1 MSCTECF
8 SGYECEGIPRG
19 KEAVVHGRNT
29 YIAQPED
36 GCTVEGII
44 IIVPDAFG
52 WQFVNNRILA
62 DHYALRG
69 NYRVYLPEFMDGKGH
84 RTHATLWNLVTLTVY
99 RLLGTRMDDRCTRG
113 LVPDEQC
120 WSLAVEAVRQ
130 HQMGPNNCKC

>member
-44 IIVPDAFG
+44 MIVPDAFG

-69 NYRVYLPEFMDGKGH
+69 NYRVYLPEFMDG
-84 RTHATLWNLVTLTVY
+84 NVTAHMP
-99 RLLGTRMDDRCTRG
+99 RSGSLL
-113 LVPDEQC
+113 PY
-120 WSLAVEAVRQ
+120 
-130 HQMGPNNCKC
+130 PNRR